1 MKKKNLKRLCALG
14 LTGVMSASMLAG
26 CGGSGDSNGGGESK
40 DGVPTLVWWLVGGT
54 TPDGFDDMVS
64 KISDYSEE
72 KIGVRVDIKIA
83 GYDNYD
89 SKSNTIANAGEYF
102 DIMFVNNTNYGKFV
116 NLGIL
121 EDITESVKTEAPD
134 LYEFIP
140 EDLWDG
146 VTYKGGIYAVPTYKD
161 SSLTQFWYLDDAMVQ
176 KYGID
181 YEGVTTMDQL
191 GDIFKT
197 LKEGE
202 NNPSYYP
209 CMLDQGALWNGF
221 FNEYDGLAAGLQP
234 MGVKID
240 DASRKVI
247 NVLEQ
252 DDIKHNLE
260 LLHEWYQAGY
270 INPDANVLTES
281 SKGHTFGNA
290 QGWPAAV
297 SQWQDLQG
305 IEKYDAWKVFGPIY
319 TTETIQGSMNAIS
332 ANSKYKTEALKLL
345 ELVNT
350 DKTFRDMLAY
360 GIEGE
365 TFEYTEEGRVEKLTD
380 TWSIGNYTIGT
391 YFNLSGLADADP
403 AEYDQI
409 KQQNE
414 EATQSVCLGFAFD
427 SEPVQNELAS
437 CKTVWDKYKYDLLT
451 GASDPSEVLPKVTEE
466 LKAQGFEKVM
476 EEAQKQLDE
485 FFK

>member
-202 NNPSYYP
+202 NNPSY
-209 CMLDQGALWNGF
+209 
-221 FNEYDGLAAGLQP
+221 
-234 MGVKID
+234 
-240 DASRKVI
+240 
-247 NVLEQ
+247 
-252 DDIKHNLE
+252 
-260 LLHEWYQAGY
+260 
-270 INPDANVLTES
+270 
-281 SKGHTFGNA
+281 
-290 QGWPAAV
+290 
-297 SQWQDLQG
+297 
-305 IEKYDAWKVFGPIY
+305 
-319 TTETIQGSMNAIS
+319 
-332 ANSKYKTEALKLL
+332 
-345 ELVNT
+345 
-350 DKTFRDMLAY
+350 
-360 GIEGE
+360 
-365 TFEYTEEGRVEKLTD
+365 
-380 TWSIGNYTIGT
+380 
-391 YFNLSGLADADP
+391 
-403 AEYDQI
+403 
-409 KQQNE
+409 
-414 EATQSVCLGFAFD
+414 
-427 SEPVQNELAS
+427 
-437 CKTVWDKYKYDLLT
+437 
-451 GASDPSEVLPKVTEE
+451 
-466 LKAQGFEKVM
+466 
-476 EEAQKQLDE
+476 
-485 FFK
+485 